1 MIAVLAT
8 IGIALTLW
16 VVPDSKTTSSTVNP
30 MVKGCFSKVIAEP
43 RRLS

>member
-16 VVPDSKTTSSTVNP
+16 VVPDSKNHVLNRESG
-30 MVKGCFSKVIAEP
+30 MVKAALAK
-43 RRLS
+43 